1 MVELYA
7 DASTAPVGTATQSPF
22 TVTWNT
28 TGLANGAHTLR
39 AKGYDDAGNV
49 GFSVTVPVTVS
60 NYPAP
65 STSVTSPTGGAS
77 GLTGTVG
84 VTAAASAASGLSV
97 SKVELY
103 VDGALYGTPDTT
115 APYGFSWNTL
125 DPAQPAYDGSHT
137 LTTKV
142 YDSSGQVVTSAPVTV
157 SIANTAGTQCAA
169 GLTSSAVPQAMAFD
183 PGSGTQLSYPVDVT
197 VTNRSAVTWTGATT
211 ALRYRWVGPSP
222 TDPVVDTGNLAPL
235 ALAANQSTTVRV
247 EVAPPTL
254 PDGVD
259 QAQFRLRFDVVD
271 TSTTPAVF
279 AADRGNPPLDNPVI
293 VNKVLAT
300 KLGLEHYHKYVTTD
314 AGGGLQSLANVA
326 NGNEL
331 LTLRPINEPG
341 RGLSTV
347 VGLTYNSLEEH
358 SESPVGNNWS
368 LSISSLTRFGSP
380 IDIHPN
386 NADSIAGRANRW
398 ISIVDGDGTLLRF
411 DGADCGGV
419 VCWQEPPGVHL
430 YLRQVSTT
438 DTTRWWAF
446 TRPDRVTFFYSK
458 YGYPTFVRDRNG
470 NELTFTLTAVQ
481 PGDDPGGRSST

>member
-39 AKGYDDAGNV
+39 AKGYEDAGNV

-103 VDGALYGTPDTT
+103 VDGAL
-115 APYGFSWNTL
+115 
-125 DPAQPAYDGSHT
+125 
-137 LTTKV
+137 
-142 YDSSGQVVTSAPVTV
+142 
-157 SIANTAGTQCAA
+157 
-169 GLTSSAVPQAMAFD
+169 
-183 PGSGTQLSYPVDVT
+183 
-197 VTNRSAVTWTGATT
+197 
-211 ALRYRWVGPSP
+211 
-222 TDPVVDTGNLAPL
+222 
-235 ALAANQSTTVRV
+235 
-247 EVAPPTL
+247 
-254 PDGVD
+254 
-259 QAQFRLRFDVVD
+259 
-271 TSTTPAVF
+271 F

-326 NGNEL
+326 NGHEL